1 MARTSKKAKGKA
13 PATAKA
19 AADATAKATNRM
31 KTRSQTKPTAIAN
44 LTFTKGNA
52 VSKLLRYTGQATA
65 RKLSRHQFMG
75 AEPLNPKLKEL
86 SKLKHYPHGDFEG
99 KKYDWKRAQD
109 GEKELER

>member
-1 MARTSKKAKGKA
+1 MAATSKKAKGKA

-19 AADATAKATNRM
+19 KAKATAASKRP
-31 KTRSQTKPTAIAN
+31 KTRSQTKPTAIAD
-44 LTFTKGNA
+44 LAFTKGNA

-65 RKLSRHQFMG
+65 RKLSKHKFNG